1 MRMKQL
7 MARSIV
13 RSMALGALVLGSS
26 AAMAGLVSE
35 VPVTVTL
42 NPDGSGTANGS
53 MTTARF
59 SKNNVEYIGCG
70 LRRNDDGAGGVFLF
84 AFCQASTADEIVG
97 FCETDNPALIAS
109 IGDQD
114 DFSFIV
120 FGWNAAGE
128 CRSIGNSTQSFY
140 IPKK

>member
-1 MRMKQL
+1 MKQFL
-7 MARSIV
+7 AQSIT
-13 RSMALGALVLGSS
+13 AGALVLGSS
-26 AAMAGLVSE
+26 VAMAGLVNDF
-35 VPVTVTL
+35 PVAVTL
-42 NPDGSGTANGS
+42 NPDGSGTAVGS

>member
-7 MARSIV
+7 MAQL
-13 RSMALGALVLGSS
+13 MTAGALVLGSA

-42 NPDGSGTANGS
+42 NPDGSGNAAGS

-59 SKNNVEYIGCG
+59 SKNDVEYIGCG
-70 LRRNDDGAGGVFLF
+70 LRRIDDGAGGIVFF
-84 AFCQASTADEIVG
+84 AFCQASTAAEVLG
-97 FCETDNPALIAS
+97 FCQTDNPALIAS
-109 IGDQD
+109 ISDQD
-114 DFSFIV
+114 DFSFIT
-120 FGWNAAGE
+120 FAWNAAGD

-140 IPKK
+140 IPAKK